1 MPPARRP
8 TGCPAV
14 GCIKVKVGDVGH
26 GGAAADGG
34 GVGVDPFGDLG
45 VAGAEQLGA
54 QEPSGAPVTRIRI
67 GMAPG

>member
-1 MPPARRP
+1 
-8 TGCPAV
+8 V
-14 GCIKVKVGDVGH
+14 GRIKVKVGDVGH